1 MVAPPSCPLNN
12 ISLLFIA
19 DLITKSDV
27 AILNLPNSVPPSFS
41 MMSVPS
47 ASRIISPDESSVKS
61 PVDSKVEPEIIL
73 VVRITPVDDICPNEP
88 VAEVS
93 KLPVMSTPVLV
104 TLNLSELF
112 TNVLTSFEVPN
123 VMYSWSAAVPIFH
136 NEELIIDVMVVC
148 AAPTAKLLL
157 VVISPPPDN
166 PSPAVKV
173 TPLWSMCSFATNP
186 AKLS

>member
-1 MVAPPSCPLNN
+1 MNN
-12 ISLLFIA
+12 ISLLLPEDF
-19 DLITKSDV
+19 ITKSDV
-27 AILNLPNSVPPSFS
+27 TLLNLPNSVPSSFNFIT
-41 MMSVPS
+41 VPS
-47 ASRIISPDESSVKS
+47 ASRLIFPDESSVKS

-123 VMYSWSAAVPIFH
+123 VMYSWSAAVPIFP
-136 NEELIIDVMVVC
+136 NEELIIDVIVVC
-148 AAPTAKLLL
+148 ANFLQ
-157 VVISPPPDN
+157 N
-166 PSPAVKV
+166 
-173 TPLWSMCSFATNP
+173 FY
-186 AKLS
+186 